1 MREISNRAYTF
12 SVAIL
17 AQIWKLCA
25 QVRMPR
31 DTSNQTVLNSLRR
44 NVFEIA
50 CLERG
55 ARTAMA
61 STVNATSRVLLNAMT
76 GAEREALSS
85 DEQTLAAWID
95 KDLVTSL
102 LACPLSS
109 NPIIMARVALQ
120 VELAPVPVEPQPLST
135 MSKSELSRKGFD
147 EFVKQHR
154 VELDA
159 EVDQLRASKQ
169 IDEREKKVPIKLTNI
184 IKQIA

>member
-61 STVNATSRVLLNAMT
+61 STVNAPKKGGV
-76 GAEREALSS
+76 
-85 DEQTLAAWID
+85 
-95 KDLVTSL
+95 KD
-102 LACPLSS
+102 
-109 NPIIMARVALQ
+109 
-120 VELAPVPVEPQPLST
+120 
-135 MSKSELSRKGFD
+135 RK
-147 EFVKQHR
+147 
-154 VELDA
+154 
-159 EVDQLRASKQ
+159 
-169 IDEREKKVPIKLTNI
+169 IPPNTYPT
-184 IKQIA
+184 